1 MEYILK
7 VPDHEH
13 EFIERLLQAFSFVEL
28 IPTTKPA
35 RKARP
40 KDETEYLL
48 SSPANAKALLAAIE
62 RLERGEG
69 QEHDL
74 IEV

>member
-1 MEYILK
+1 MKVGLEFPDEKAAFVMELLNSLPCLK
-7 VPDHEH
+7 E
-13 EFIERLLQAFSFVEL
+13 
-28 IPTTKPA
+28 KPLG
-35 RKARP
+35 RKAKP

-48 SSPANAKALLAAIE
+48 SSPADANAKALLAAIE

>member
-1 MEYILK
+1 MKITLEFPDEKAAFIMELLNSFSYLK
-7 VPDHEH
+7 AKPL
-13 EFIERLLQAFSFVEL
+13 ERK
-28 IPTTKPA
+28 TK
-35 RKARP
+35 P

-74 IEV
+74 IKV